1 MMTRAVVVRDSRTSQ
16 RQTWGAG
23 TSCFCGPRECPPRL
37 GNASSSP
44 PPQRAQRRART
55 TGRGSGSALPRN
67 KLRSVVHRSRS
78 ATGPVQRIPG
88 AFDRILSTQVDS
100 TKNETLILTTEGGQA
115 NPVFFLQKSF
125 HSFGDGSSREAGQ
138 YVRVTDEGVTADAR
152 GRPWGPCG
160 GTCPT
165 PGQNNGDFI
174 PWHALSAYSRDTA
187 PRFWR

>member
-1 MMTRAVVVRDSRTSQ
+1 MPYWIAPFFRKSHRALYMDKGFRSGFSTSIHVP
-16 RQTWGAG
+16 A
-23 TSCFCGPRECPPRL
+23 
-37 GNASSSP
+37 A
-44 PPQRAQRRART
+44 AQDK
-55 TGRGSGSALPRN
+55 SSALPVLVQL
-67 KLRSVVHRSRS
+67 LRASGVSRLAHVPPAVTKAAISIGRIVH
-78 ATGPVQRIPG
+78 ATAVQC
-88 AFDRILSTQVDS
+88 T
-100 TKNETLILTTEGGQA
+100 TTEGGQA

-152 GRPWGPCG
+152 GRPWGPWG

>member
-1 MMTRAVVVRDSRTSQ
+1 MCASAESAADAILLGPSQ
-16 RQTWGAG
+16 TQT
-23 TSCFCGPRECPPRL
+23 P
-37 GNASSSP
+37 
-44 PPQRAQRRART
+44 
-55 TGRGSGSALPRN
+55 RGSD
-67 KLRSVVHRSRS
+67 
-78 ATGPVQRIPG
+78 GPSQ
-88 AFDRILSTQVDS
+88 TQNRGNFPNNQD
-100 TKNETLILTTEGGQA
+100 TTEGGQA
-115 NPVFFLQKSF
+115 NPDFFLQKSF

-152 GRPWGPCG
+152 GRPWGPWG

>member
-1 MMTRAVVVRDSRTSQ
+1 M
-16 RQTWGAG
+16 
-23 TSCFCGPRECPPRL
+23 
-37 GNASSSP
+37 
-44 PPQRAQRRART
+44 
-55 TGRGSGSALPRN
+55 
-67 KLRSVVHRSRS
+67 
-78 ATGPVQRIPG
+78 
-88 AFDRILSTQVDS
+88 
-100 TKNETLILTTEGGQA
+100 TEGGQA

-152 GRPWGPCG
+152 GRPWGPWG

-187 PRFWR
+187 SCAQRVAWQLPHATAMGRIEPWRCTRLTRPQGLPGGHPSTSGWLVSRRLLTECPAESPAAMPWVASIFDILGLLLEYKARPL

>member
-1 MMTRAVVVRDSRTSQ
+1 MVT
-16 RQTWGAG
+16 
-23 TSCFCGPRECPPRL
+23 
-37 GNASSSP
+37 GNIS
-44 PPQRAQRRART
+44 
-55 TGRGSGSALPRN
+55 
-67 KLRSVVHRSRS
+67 
-78 ATGPVQRIPG
+78 
-88 AFDRILSTQVDS
+88 
-100 TKNETLILTTEGGQA
+100 ILTAPCKEKIPTTERVRGGGGQA

-125 HSFGDGSSREAGQ
+125 HSFGDGSSREAGH

-152 GRPWGPCG
+152 GRPWGPWG

>member
-1 MMTRAVVVRDSRTSQ
+1 MELNRPFLVIQIPFS
-16 RQTWGAG
+16 
-23 TSCFCGPRECPPRL
+23 F
-37 GNASSSP
+37 
-44 PPQRAQRRART
+44 
-55 TGRGSGSALPRN
+55 
-67 KLRSVVHRSRS
+67 LRS
-78 ATGPVQRIPG
+78 
-88 AFDRILSTQVDS
+88 
-100 TKNETLILTTEGGQA
+100 
-115 NPVFFLQKSF
+115 VFFLQKSF

-152 GRPWGPCG
+152 GRPWGPWG

>member
-1 MMTRAVVVRDSRTSQ
+1 MSSEEFR
-16 RQTWGAG
+16 GKYYY
-23 TSCFCGPRECPPRL
+23 FL
-37 GNASSSP
+37 G
-44 PPQRAQRRART
+44 
-55 TGRGSGSALPRN
+55 
-67 KLRSVVHRSRS
+67 
-78 ATGPVQRIPG
+78 
-88 AFDRILSTQVDS
+88 
-100 TKNETLILTTEGGQA
+100 TTEGGQA
-115 NPVFFLQKSF
+115 NLVFFLQKSF

-152 GRPWGPCG
+152 GRPWGPWG